1 MNPDEKLFYM
11 ANQVAKFFAAQ
22 GEEKAAKGVAEHLQK
37 FWNPDMRRDFLAAA
51 ERDSSGLHLSV
62 KAALPLLQ
70 KAMPVQEKGPGSNSQ
85 CNDVSGS

>member
-1 MNPDEKLFYM
+1 MNPDEKLAYM

-22 GEEKAAKGVAEHLQK
+22 GEERAAKGVADHLQK

-51 ERDSSGLHLSV
+51 ANGNLNLHPAV

-70 KAMPVQEKGPGSNSQ
+70 SQ
-85 CNDVSGS
+85 AAP

>member
-1 MNPDEKLFYM
+1 MKPDKKLAYM

-22 GEEKAAKGVAEHLQK
+22 GEERAAKGVADHLEK

-51 ERDSSGLHLSV
+51 AKDSSNLHPAV

-70 KAMPVQEKGPGSNSQ
+70 ATPSTR
-85 CNDVSGS
+85 

>member
-1 MNPDEKLFYM
+1 MNPDEKLAYM

-22 GEEKAAKGVAEHLQK
+22 GEEKAAKGVADHLQK

-51 ERDSSGLHLSV
+51 MTGNLKLHSAV

-70 KAMPVQEKGPGSNSQ
+70 AQQPAQ
-85 CNDVSGS
+85 